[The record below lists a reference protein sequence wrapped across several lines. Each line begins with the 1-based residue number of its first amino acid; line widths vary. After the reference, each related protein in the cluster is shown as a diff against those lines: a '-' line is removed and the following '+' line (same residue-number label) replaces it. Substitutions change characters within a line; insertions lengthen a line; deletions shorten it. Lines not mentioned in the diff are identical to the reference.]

1 MAAPHIAGT
10 AAVLL
15 QANRRLTPEQVR
27 RALFSTTSGVLGADS
42 STTRLPFWQVGYGH
56 VNLDRAV
63 RLVRSD
69 SWRTNLTAA
78 WRTANRR
85 ALASD
90 GWDVLR
96 GDMWQY
102 DAPPVAAGGSD
113 SRTYRL
119 NVDDRTRLV
128 YLTLVYPTPGTAANL
143 AQYSATVTSPSGKE
157 LGITKTDLLYSHG
170 TATLRLPVRRGG
182 TYTVTVSGDH
192 AVSDPDTVDSDS
204 VNGRVVFLDAVQ
216 LRRS

>member
-1 MAAPHIAGT
+1 MASPHVAGA

-15 QANRRLTPEQVR
+15 QAEPRLTPDAGPPGAAHHRHGRAR
-27 RALFSTTSGVLGADS
+27 RRQQRDPA
-42 STTRLPFWQVGYGH
+42 PFWQVGYGH
-56 VNLDRAV
+56 VDLDARCARPV
-63 RLVRSD
+63 GLVAHQPHR
-69 SWRTNLTAA
+69 RR
-78 WRTANRR
+78 RTANRR

-157 LGITKTDLLYSHG
+157 LGVTKTDLLYSHG